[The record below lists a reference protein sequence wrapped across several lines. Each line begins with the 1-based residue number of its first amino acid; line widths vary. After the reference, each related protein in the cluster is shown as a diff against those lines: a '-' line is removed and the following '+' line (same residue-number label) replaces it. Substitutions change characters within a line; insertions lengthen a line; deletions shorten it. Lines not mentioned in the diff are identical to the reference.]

1 MISSKA
7 AVVDRSGEAI
17 NLHFKFVYTRSL
29 APFGRNTSCLRR
41 PSPLACAVDHAAAF
55 AVNAALVVSQWQ
67 KLSARSFPLHPS
79 LNAEHEAGQAASIDF

>member
-67 KLSARSFPLHPS
+67 KLSRVKLS
-79 LNAEHEAGQAASIDF
+79 LASIPKRRARGWTGRKY